1 MKKQSPDKFLSKSL
15 IKIALIRIKNL
26 EHETISDD
34 TSFQII
40 ENCYEAIREIIDALM
55 SIKGYKSYSHEAGI
69 EFLKAFLYPVIDTQ
83 TINKIDRYKALRNDI
98 KYRGILTTKKEA
110 EICFKETND
119 IIAKLLALAKKENI
133 LE

>member
-1 MKKQSPDKFLSKSL
+1 L

-26 EHETISDD
+26 EHETISDNI
-34 TSFQII
+34 SFQII
-40 ENCYEAIREIIDALM
+40 ENCYEAIREVIDALM

-69 EFLKAFLYPVIDTQ
+69 EFLKAFFYPAIDTQ

-98 KYRGILTTKKEA
+98 KYRGVLTTKKEA

-119 IIAKLLALAKKENI
+119 IIAKLMALAKKENI
-133 LE
+133 L